1 MGKRALVCG
10 ASSGI
15 GRATALALATK
26 GAQVIALARRED
38 RLVGITDE
46 INSRFPGE
54 AGYVVA
60 DLDDRLAL
68 RGIIDSI
75 LAEGG
80 PVHILVNNTGGPP
93 PGQLLDATAEDLQT
107 AFSRHV
113 LAAHLL
119 ITAFL
124 PGMRES
130 GFGRIVNIISTSVRE
145 PIPGLGVSN
154 TIRAAM
160 AGFSKTISNELPGGV
175 TINNVLPGYT
185 DTERLGSLCES
196 IANRTGKT
204 LEEVRAGWVA
214 KVPEGRLGAPEE
226 VAAAVAFLAGPDA
239 GYIRGQSLA
248 VDGGRMKS
256 I

>member
-1 MGKRALVCG
+1 M
-10 ASSGI
+10 
-15 GRATALALATK
+15 ALAKK
-26 GAQVIALARRED
+26 GARIIALARREE
-38 RLVGITDE
+38 RLVGLTDE
-46 INSRFPGE
+46 INTAFPGE

-68 RGIIDSI
+68 QGIIDS
-75 LAEGG
+75 LLGEGG
-80 PVHILVNNTGGPP
+80 PIHILVNNTGGPP
-93 PGQLLDATAEDLQT
+93 PGQLLDASADDLQT

-113 LAAHLL
+113 LAAHLM
-119 ITAFL
+119 ITRFL

-130 GFGRIVNIISTSVRE
+130 SFGRIVNIISTSVRE

-160 AGFSKTISNELPGGV
+160 AGFSKTISHELPGGV

-185 DTERLGSLCES
+185 DTERLGSLGES
-196 IANRTGKT
+196 IADRTGKT
-204 LEEVRAGWVA
+204 LEDVRAGWVA
-214 KVPEGRLGAPEE
+214 NVPEGRLGRPEE
-226 VAAAVAFLAGPDA
+226 VAAAVAFLASPEA